1 MNQYEKDLSEISKIE
16 DGLNRLV
23 NTLQVGVYDQEFHS
37 RITRDAKAL
46 KLEIL
51 KNDYYT
57 DEEKRIMSLL
67 INYYFEI
74 ALLEIR
80 QWLSTISN

>member
-16 DGLNRLV
+16 DGLNRLI
-23 NTLQVGVYDQEFHS
+23 NALQLGVYDQEFHS
-37 RITRDAKAL
+37 RIAKDAKAL

-51 KNDYYT
+51 KNNYYN
-57 DEEKRIMSLL
+57 DEEKRILSLL
-67 INYYFEI
+67 INSYFEI
-74 ALLEIR
+74 ALLEIK